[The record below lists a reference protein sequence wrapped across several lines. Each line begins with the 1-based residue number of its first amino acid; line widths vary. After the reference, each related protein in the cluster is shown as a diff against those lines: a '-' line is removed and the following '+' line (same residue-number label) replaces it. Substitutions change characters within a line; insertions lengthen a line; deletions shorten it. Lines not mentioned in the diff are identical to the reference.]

1 MQFDVI
7 ALSAL
12 VLSEFVDNGLEQ
24 LLDRL
29 VARRYR
35 RRLLVE

>member
-1 MQFDVI
+1 MQFDVV
-7 ALSAL
+7 ALSAW
-12 VLSEFVDNGLEQ
+12 VLGEFVNNGLEQ

-29 VARRYR
+29 VALRDG